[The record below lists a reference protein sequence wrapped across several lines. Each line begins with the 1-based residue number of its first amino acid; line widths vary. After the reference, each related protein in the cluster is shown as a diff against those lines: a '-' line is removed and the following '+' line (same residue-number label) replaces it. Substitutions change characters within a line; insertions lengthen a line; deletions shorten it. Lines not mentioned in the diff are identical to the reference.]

1 VNKFSAKLAKYNDGL
16 RYYQVVPSDKALA
29 EDGKYL
35 TGDNAGY
42 AIENKMTKVVEHT
55 TVCLPAAMFQANHF
69 DDMLA
74 SLIDGTPKL
83 SVVDSVTEDIVPN

>member
-1 VNKFSAKLAKYNDGL
+1 
-16 RYYQVVPSDKALA
+16 
-29 EDGKYL
+29 
-35 TGDNAGY
+35 
-42 AIENKMTKVVEHT
+42 
-55 TVCLPAAMFQANHF
+55 MFQANHF